1 MRKSSVASKLPDLTA
16 CDREPIHIP
25 GSIQPHGFLMA
36 VRISDMTVIQ
46 ASLNCD
52 TYIQR
57 SADGI
62 VGRSL
67 ADALGEQNARQ
78 VAEALVNADMRSRPM
93 QLDAI
98 ELSDCGL
105 FDMLAH
111 VSNDLLIL
119 EFEPSSRHGNTDL
132 RTMYALLRTFLADVR
147 EAGSIEA
154 ISQLAVRKTKEI
166 TGFGRVLLY
175 RFDHHYHGQVVAEDK
190 EAHYHSYLHQR
201 FPASDIPRQARELY
215 LRNHIRLIADAH
227 YTPSLL
233 HPQIN
238 PLTGVP
244 TDLTYA
250 SLRSVSPVHLE
261 YMRNMGTLS
270 SMSVS
275 LVVKGRLWGLL
286 SCHNATARHLSF
298 EARAAC
304 EQLGQ
309 ILSLQLEAKEET
321 EEYNHRLELRR
332 ALVAMLSAMSNGP
345 DFVQN
350 LGMNGHDL
358 MRFANATGA
367 AIVFEGR
374 VVRVGD
380 APSEAEVGMLVQW
393 LSETQD
399 GDIFHTDALSSLYPN
414 AGPIR
419 SLASGI
425 MAMPISKIHRHYLLW
440 FRPEVVQTIEWAG
453 NPHLKSETDETA
465 SALTPRRSFDIWKET
480 VCATSLPWR
489 KSEVETALEFRVALL
504 GIVLRRAEEMA
515 SLAEELGR
523 ANKELESFSYS
534 VSHDLRAPLRHIVG
548 YTDLLSQYEGR
559 SLTER
564 GNRFLTNIVESA
576 RFAGKLV
583 DDLLS
588 FSQMG
593 RAALRP
599 RLVNTN
605 DAVRSV
611 ISHLGPELRDRQVFW
626 QIGELPAIQA
636 DPVFLQLAIQNL
648 LSNAIKYTRTKP
660 EAHIRVYAEDNISE
674 HIFHFADNGVGFN
687 MKYVQKLFGVFQRLH
702 RMEEFEGTGIGLAN
716 VRRIIE
722 RHGGRTWA
730 EGAPNEG
737 AVFSFTIPKQL
748 NTSSG
753 GHHAQ
758 TDPAR

>member
-1 MRKSSVASKLPDLTA
+1 
-16 CDREPIHIP
+16 
-25 GSIQPHGFLMA
+25 
-36 VRISDMTVIQ
+36 MTVIQ
-46 ASLNCD
+46 ASQNCD
-52 TYIQR
+52 TFIRQT
-57 SADGI
+57 AAQI
-62 VGRSL
+62 VGRPVQE
-67 ADALGEQNARQ
+67 AIGEQSSVE
-78 VAEALVNADMRSRPM
+78 VAKALIDSDLRSRPFYLNAL
-93 QLDAI
+93 QFS
-98 ELSDCGL
+98 EGRL

-111 VSNDLLIL
+111 LNGDSLIL
-119 EFEPSSRHGNTDL
+119 EFEPAQQLGNADL
-132 RTMYALLRTFLADVR
+132 RMIHAAVRTFIADLR

-154 ISQLAVRKTKEI
+154 ISQLAVHKAKKI

-175 RFDHHYHGQVVAEDK
+175 RFDHHYHGQVIAEDK

-215 LRNHIRLIADAH
+215 LRNHIRLIADAN

-233 HPQIN
+233 HPQFN
-238 PLTGVP
+238 LLTDVP
-244 TDLTYA
+244 TDMTYA

-286 SCHNATARHLSF
+286 SCHHATPRHLSF
-298 EARAAC
+298 ETRAAC

-332 ALVAMLSAMSNGP
+332 TLVSMLAAMSNGP
-345 DFVQN
+345 DFIQN
-350 LGMNGHDL
+350 LVTNGHDL
-358 MRFANATGA
+358 LRFANATGA
-367 AIVFEGR
+367 AVVFEGR
-374 VVRVGD
+374 IIRVGD
-380 APSEAEVGMLVQW
+380 APSETEIGMLVQW

-399 GDIFHTDALSSLYPN
+399 GDIFHTDALSSIYPH
-414 AGPIR
+414 AKSIA
-419 SLASGI
+419 SVASGI
-425 MAMPISKIHRHYLLW
+425 MALPISKIHRHYLLW

-453 NPHLKSETDETA
+453 NPHLKTGTDGTA
-465 SALTPRRSFDIWKET
+465 TALTPRRSFDIWKET
-480 VCATSLPWR
+480 VRSTSLPWR

-548 YTDLLSQYEGR
+548 YTDLLSQYEGQ

-564 GNRFLTNIVESA
+564 GNRFLTNIIESA

-599 RLVNTN
+599 RLLDMNE
-605 DAVRSV
+605 AVRAV
-611 ISHLGPELRDRQVFW
+611 INHLKPELRERQVIW
-626 QIGELPAIQA
+626 EIGKLPHLQA

-648 LSNAIKYTRTKP
+648 LSNAVKYTRTKP
-660 EAHIRVYAEDNISE
+660 EAHIRIYTEEAIDE
-674 HIFHFADNGVGFN
+674 HIIHIADNGVGFN

-716 VRRIIE
+716 VRRIVE

-730 EGAPNEG
+730 MGMPNEG
-737 AVFSFTIPKQL
+737 AIFSFAIPKQL
-748 NTSSG
+748 NTSSVDN
-753 GHHAQ
+753 HA
-758 TDPAR
+758 

>member
-1 MRKSSVASKLPDLTA
+1 
-16 CDREPIHIP
+16 
-25 GSIQPHGFLMA
+25 
-36 VRISDMTVIQ
+36 
-46 ASLNCD
+46 
-52 TYIQR
+52 
-57 SADGI
+57 
-62 VGRSL
+62 
-67 ADALGEQNARQ
+67 
-78 VAEALVNADMRSRPM
+78 
-93 QLDAI
+93 
-98 ELSDCGL
+98 
-105 FDMLAH
+105 
-111 VSNDLLIL
+111 
-119 EFEPSSRHGNTDL
+119 
-132 RTMYALLRTFLADVR
+132 MYALMRTFLADAR

-154 ISQLAVRKTKEI
+154 ISQLAVRKTRKI
-166 TGFGRVLLY
+166 TGFGRVPLY
-175 RFDHHYHGQVVAEDK
+175 RFDHNYHGQVIAVDK

-215 LRNHIRLIADAH
+215 LRNDIRLIADAN

-238 PLTGVP
+238 TLTGAP

-286 SCHNATARHLSF
+286 SCHDVTARHLSF

-321 EEYNHRLELRR
+321 KEYNHRLELRR
-332 ALVAMLSAMSNGP
+332 TLVAMLSAMSSGP

-350 LGMNGHDL
+350 LAMNGHDL
-358 MRFANATGA
+358 MRLANATGA

-374 VVRVGD
+374 IVRVGD
-380 APSEAEVGMLVQW
+380 APLEAEIGTLVHW

-399 GDIFHTDALSSLYPN
+399 SDIFHTDALSTIYPD
-414 AGPIR
+414 ADSIR
-419 SLASGI
+419 FLASGI
-425 MAMPISKIHRHYLLW
+425 MALPISKIHRHYLLW
-440 FRPEVVQTIEWAG
+440 FRPEVVQTVEWAG
-453 NPHLKSETDETA
+453 NPHLKDEA
-465 SALTPRRSFDIWKET
+465 DGVAGALSPRRSFDIWKET
-480 VCATSLPWR
+480 VFATSLPWR

-523 ANKELESFSYS
+523 ANKELEFFSYS

-576 RFAGKLV
+576 RFADKLV

-599 RLVNTN
+599 RLLNMN

-611 ISHLGPELRDRQVFW
+611 ISHLGPELRDRQVSW
-626 QIGELPAIQA
+626 EIGELPDIQA

-648 LSNAIKYTRTKP
+648 LSNAIKYTRTRP
-660 EAHIRVYAEDNISE
+660 EAHIRIYAEDALGE
-674 HIFHFADNGVGFN
+674 HIFHVADNGVGFN

-702 RMEEFEGTGIGLAN
+702 HMEDFEGTGIGLAN

-730 EGAPNEG
+730 KGAPNEG
-737 AVFSFTIPKQL
+737 AIFSFSIPKQL

>member
-1 MRKSSVASKLPDLTA
+1 MSKPPIDLKLPDLTA
-16 CDREPIHIP
+16 CDREAIHIP
-25 GSIQPHGFLMA
+25 GSIQPHGFFLN
-36 VRISDMTVIQ
+36 VRISDMMVIQ
-46 ASLNCD
+46 ASQNCS
-52 TYIQR
+52 TFIHCG
-57 SADGI
+57 AVEI
-62 VGRSL
+62 VGRPLQEAIGEHSASEVAKAL
-67 ADALGEQNARQ
+67 AATDSGSRFLQMNAL
-78 VAEALVNADMRSRPM
+78 
-93 QLDAI
+93 
-98 ELSDCGL
+98 ELFEGGY
-105 FDMLAH
+105 FDLLAH
-111 VSNDLLIL
+111 LNGESLSL
-119 EFEPSSRHGNTDL
+119 EFEPSQQQGTADL
-132 RTMYALLRTFLADVR
+132 RMMHTLIRTFIGDLR

-154 ISQLAVRKTKEI
+154 ISQLAVRKTRKI

-175 RFDHHYHGQVVAEDK
+175 RFDHQYHGQVIAEDK
-190 EAHYHSYLHQR
+190 ETHYHSYLHQR

-215 LRNHIRLIADAH
+215 LHNHIRLIADAN
-227 YTPSLL
+227 YTPSPL

-238 PLTGVP
+238 ALTDAP
-244 TDLTYA
+244 TDMTYA
-250 SLRSVSPVHLE
+250 SLRSVSPVHLQ

-286 SCHNATARHLSF
+286 SCHNATPRHLSF
-298 EARAAC
+298 ETRAAC

-332 ALVAMLSAMSNGP
+332 TLVSMLAAMSNGP
-345 DFVQN
+345 DFIQN
-350 LGMNGHDL
+350 LVTNGHDL
-358 MRFANATGA
+358 LRFANATGA
-367 AIVFEGR
+367 AVIFEGR
-374 VVRVGD
+374 IIRVGD
-380 APSEAEVGMLVQW
+380 APSEAQIGMLVQW

-399 GDIFHTDALSSLYPN
+399 GDIYYTDALSSVYRSPE
-414 AGPIR
+414 AID

-425 MAMPISKIHRHYLLW
+425 MALPISKIHRHYLLW

-453 NPHLKSETDETA
+453 NPHLKTGTEGTA
-465 SALTPRRSFDIWKET
+465 GALSPRRSFDIWKET

-489 KSEVETALEFRVALL
+489 KSEIEIALEFRVALL

-548 YTDLLSQYEGR
+548 YTDLLSQYEGQ

-564 GNRFLTNIVESA
+564 GNRFLTNIIESA

-599 RLVNTN
+599 RLLDMNE
-605 DAVRSV
+605 AVRAV
-611 ISHLGPELRDRQVFW
+611 ISHLGPELRERQVMW
-626 QIGELPAIQA
+626 DIGKLPCIQA

-660 EAHIRVYAEDNISE
+660 EACIRVFAEEALDE
-674 HIFHFADNGVGFN
+674 HIIHVADNGVGFN

-716 VRRIIE
+716 VRRIVE

-730 EGAPNEG
+730 KGMPNEG
-737 AVFSFTIPKQL
+737 AVFSFAIPKQL
-748 NTSSG
+748 NTSLVDN
-753 GHHAQ
+753 HA
-758 TDPAR
+758 